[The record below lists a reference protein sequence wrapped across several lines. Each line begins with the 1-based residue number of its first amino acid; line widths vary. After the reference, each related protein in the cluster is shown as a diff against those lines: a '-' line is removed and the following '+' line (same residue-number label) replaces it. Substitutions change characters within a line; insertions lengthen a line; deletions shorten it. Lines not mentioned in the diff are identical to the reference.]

1 MRKKNVHLSYTYL
14 VQIFAFTCMH
24 VLANWIELPPT
35 PQNPSTIISPL
46 QRSAKCSA
54 IFSGVTEY
62 QDSSDSILI
71 PSSYLEK
78 RRYRWCQYFLDSAY
92 GKSAVVRMSVVV
104 ISLSCFTD
112 EVSDIDLK
120 KHLLGNFEIQKKI
133 FKKCRLPAFR
143 HIHTESVL
151 NWVTNSVVFLIFFLA
166 KKGE

>member
-1 MRKKNVHLSYTYL
+1 M
-14 VQIFAFTCMH
+14 
-24 VLANWIELPPT
+24 ELPPT
-35 PQNPSTIISPL
+35 PQNPSTITSPL

-92 GKSAVVRMSVVV
+92 GKSAVVWMASVVT
-104 ISLSCFTD
+104 SLSCVTD

-120 KHLLGNFEIQKKI
+120 IKQKTLFDNFKIPKNLSFWPKRVNGEQNHMHEYYGNVGCQVSKERVQDEKYFLTKI
-133 FKKCRLPAFR
+133 DIVR
-143 HIHTESVL
+143 
-151 NWVTNSVVFLIFFLA
+151 
-166 KKGE
+166 KGKYNIL